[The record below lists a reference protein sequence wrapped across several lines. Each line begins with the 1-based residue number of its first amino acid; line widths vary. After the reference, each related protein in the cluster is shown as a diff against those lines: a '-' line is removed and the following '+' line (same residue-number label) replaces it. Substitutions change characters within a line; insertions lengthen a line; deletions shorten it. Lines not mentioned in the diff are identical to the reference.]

1 MPAKSSVLVAWNVQE
16 MLYFGKMGL
25 IRRIWKRRSQ
35 GFKQEMLVLYF
46 AIRDKKTPIAAK
58 LLALLSLLYL
68 LSPIDLIPDFIP
80 FIGYL
85 DDLIIVPLLLHLS
98 FILLPA
104 SVVSSSRLKAQN
116 HLNKIR
122 IILILLGVVL
132 VLIMAGIF
140 FLAKDL
146 FREIG

>member
-1 MPAKSSVLVAWNVQE
+1 MKLPGKSLVLVAWNVQE

-25 IRRIWKRRSQ
+25 FRRIWKRRSQ

-46 AIRDKKTPIAAK
+46 AIRDKKTPVAAN
-58 LLALLSLLYL
+58 
-68 LSPIDLIPDFIP
+68 
-80 FIGYL
+80 L

-104 SVVSSSRLKAQN
+104 HVIAASRLKAQN
-116 HLNKIR
+116 HLKKIR

-146 FREIG
+146 FREIS

>member
-1 MPAKSSVLVAWNVQE
+1 M
-16 MLYFGKMGL
+16 
-25 IRRIWKRRSQ
+25 
-35 GFKQEMLVLYF
+35 
-46 AIRDKKTPIAAK
+46 AAK

-85 DDLIIVPLLLHLS
+85 DDLVIVPLLLHLS

-104 SVVSSSRLKAQN
+104 SVVASSRLKAKN

-122 IILILLGVVL
+122 LILILLGVVL
-132 VLIMAGIF
+132 VLVMAGIF
-140 FLAKDL
+140 FLGKEL
-146 FREIG
+146 FREIS